1 MHSYR
6 MDKSCQRTLILTSW
20 YLPGI
25 MLSYFTAR
33 FLFSLFGS
41 ANSIPTWCWS
51 WCCFSPFAHKASGKL
66 WEKVSSRLGIP
77 NGLYENYSFD
87 WWKYSSYIT
96 QLLSMMHLQR
106 PAWILPEVNG
116 KQSARTMALE
126 WLDVFCNSFTDQY
139 GLAGE
144 RLYTYTKFYD

>member
-6 MDKSCQRTLILTSW
+6 MDKSCRRTLILTSW

-25 MLSYFTAR
+25 MLFISLLAFF
-33 FLFSLFGS
+33 FLFSAVQILFLQGADHGAVFLRLHTKPQGS
-41 ANSIPTWCWS
+41 SE
-51 WCCFSPFAHKASGKL
+51 K
-66 WEKVSSRLGIP
+66 KVSSRLEIP
-77 NGLYENYSFD
+77 YGLYENYSFD

-96 QLLSMMHLQR
+96 RLLSMMHLQR
-106 PAWILPEVNG
+106 PAWILPEVNE
-116 KQSARTMALE
+116 KQSARTMALK

-144 RLYTYTKFYD
+144 ILYT